1 MKYIKAKEPV
11 RLRIRKLANG
21 NSSLYLDIYRNGV
34 RRYEFLKLYLIPETC
49 PADRQRNEQTMTF
62 ANTIKAQRVVELQA
76 SAHGLV
82 APNKG
87 GRIPLVEYLR
97 SEQSEYI
104 RNNSERYAKQVSIII
119 MHVIRF
125 DGGNVRLQDVDRL
138 FLEDFIEYLRR
149 CRSSN
154 GRPLR
159 ESSQNAY
166 LKLLGALLSRAVRAG
181 LIPKNPIHD
190 IATADIPQR
199 RCRQRS
205 YLTLE
210 EVRRLSDT
218 ACPIEDVK
226 RAFLFS
232 CFCGLRLSDIVA
244 LKWRN
249 IRDLG
254 DGSLQVEIVQ
264 QKTQE
269 AVYLPLSDNA
279 VAELPARGNS
289 DERIFTLPSR
299 PYMGKLLSRWA
310 AAAGVEKH
318 VTFHVARH
326 TCATLLLTFGADLY
340 TVSKLL
346 GHTDVKTTQ
355 IYAKVVD
362 AKKRAAVEL
371 IPKL

>member
-1 MKYIKAKEPV
+1 MKYTKIKEPV
-11 RLRIRKLANG
+11 RLRVRELANG
-21 NSSLYLDIYRNGV
+21 NRSLYLDIYRNGV
-34 RRYEFLKLYLIPETC
+34 RRYEFLKLYLIPEHC

-62 ANTIKAQRVVELQA
+62 ANAIKAQRVVELQA

-87 GRIPLVEYLR
+87 GRVHLVDFMR
-97 SEQSEYI
+97 AEQQGFSARGSTSHAGAIVATIGHLEKFGAG
-104 RNNSERYAKQVSIII
+104 S
-119 MHVIRF
+119 
-125 DGGNVRLQDVDRL
+125 VRLQDVDRL
-138 FLEDFIEYLRR
+138 FIEDFIEYLRR
-149 CRSSN
+149 ARSPS
-154 GRPLR
+154 GRRLR
-159 ESSQNAY
+159 ESSQRAY
-166 LKLLGALLSRAVRAG
+166 LNLLRGLLSRAVRAG
-181 LIPKNPIHD
+181 MISKNPMQD
-190 IATADIPQR
+190 VGDNDMPQLR
-199 RCRQRS
+199 YRQRS

-210 EVRRLSDT
+210 EVRRLADT
-218 ACPIEDVK
+218 PCRPEGLK

-232 CFCGLRLSDIVA
+232 CFCGLRFSDIAA
-244 LKWRN
+244 LQWRN
-249 IRDLG
+249 VRDMG

-279 VAELPARGNS
+279 VAQLPARGNL
-289 DERIFTLPSR
+289 DDLVFRLANHGHIGEV
-299 PYMGKLLSRWA
+299 LSRWA
-310 AAAGVEKH
+310 AAAGVDKH

-346 GHTDVKTTQ
+346 GHTNVKTTQ

-362 AKKRAAVEL
+362 EKKRAAVEL